1 MATRIRLQRHGKKGK
16 PFFHLV
22 AADSRAKR
30 DGKFIEKLGTY
41 NPTAN
46 PAVIDINFE
55 RTLSWVQTGA
65 EMSDTARAILS
76 YKGVLYKSHLIKGVK
91 KGALTMEQVE
101 ERFTLWLN
109 EKESKI
115 TSKIDSFAKN
125 AIASKTAKMKAEA
138 DANIAKA
145 AQIELK
151 NTVVEEAVVDEVV
164 SDEVSV
170 EGVVS
175 DEATL
180 AEGST
185 EEVSAEEVVAD
196 ETPADE
202 TVTEEVVA
210 DETPAEETVTEEVVA
225 EETPAEET
233 VTEEVVA
240 EETPAEELVIEEVV
254 AEEAPVEEVVA
265 EEDLVEE
272 VVAEETPA
280 EEIVTEEVVVEETP
294 DEEKSADTAE

>member
-76 YKGVLYKSHLIKGVK
+76 YKGVLYKSHLINGVK

-101 ERFTLWLN
+101 ERFTLWVN

-115 TSKIDSFAKN
+115 INKIDGLAAK
-125 AIASKTAKMKAEA
+125 AIASKNAKMKSEA

-151 NTVVEEAVVDEVV
+151 NTVVEE
-164 SDEVSV
+164 
-170 EGVVS
+170 
-175 DEATL
+175 
-180 AEGST
+180 
-185 EEVSAEEVVAD
+185 VVAE
-196 ETPADE
+196 ETPAE
-202 TVTEEVVA
+202 ESVNEEVA
-210 DETPAEETVTEEVVA
+210 SEETPAEETVTEEVVA

-240 EETPAEELVIEEVV
+240 EETVTEEVVSEETPAEETVTKEVV
-254 AEEAPVEEVVA
+254 AEETPVEETVT
-265 EEDLVEE
+265 EE
-272 VVAEETPA
+272 VVAEETP
-280 EEIVTEEVVVEETP
+280 VEETP
-294 DEEKSADTAE
+294 AEEKSADTAE